1 MDAADVRAV
10 LVVEDE
16 ADIARIIGLALK
28 LIGHWDVVTCDRAD
42 GVDAA
47 IAQRRPD
54 VIMLDRMLGG
64 ADGLDVCR
72 RLKASPQTAEIPIIF
87 LSAKCTDSDRAA
99 GLAAGAAGY
108 LDKPFDPVVLAD
120 RVRGILTPNARP

>member
-1 MDAADVRAV
+1 VDAVDVRTV

-28 LIGHWDVVTCDRAD
+28 LIGHWEVVTCDGAD
-42 GVDAA
+42 GVDSA

-54 VIMLDRMLGG
+54 VIMLDRMLAGT
-64 ADGLDVCR
+64 DGIDVCK
-72 RLKASPQTAEIPIIF
+72 RLKASPETAAIPIIF
-87 LSAKCTDSDRAA
+87 LSARCTESDRAA

-108 LDKPFDPVVLAD
+108 LDKPFDPVALAD
-120 RVRGILTPNARP
+120 RVRGILAPNA

>member
-1 MDAADVRAV
+1 MDVRTV

-28 LIGHWDVVTCDRAD
+28 LIGHWEVVTCDAAD
-42 GVDAA
+42 GVEAA

-54 VIMLDRMLGG
+54 VIMLDRMLAGT
-64 ADGLDVCR
+64 DGLDVCR
-72 RLKASPQTAEIPIIF
+72 RLKASPDTADIPVIF
-87 LSAKCTDSDRAA
+87 LSAKCTDRDRDE

-108 LDKPFDPVVLAD
+108 LDKPFDPVALAD
-120 RVRGILTPNARP
+120 RVRGILAPNA